1 MDKDTKPAAKAPRK
15 KADVWAAD
23 KAIPLW
29 LFNAA
34 STVAKLSVGTDWS
47 ADEMTEAEF
56 DAAIDRAR

>member
-1 MDKDTKPAAKAPRK
+1 MKDKEKPAAETPRK
-15 KADVWAAD
+15 KADVWAAE

-34 STVAKLSVGTDWS
+34 STVAKLSVGSDWS